1 MLRRTLLAAPF
12 VMALAHGATKPDA
25 LPVYREG
32 LDAMSSHLWDIA
44 GARFEAALLAP
55 ELDTAGKKTV
65 LFRLAEVRIRSG
77 DFPGADKIL
86 GDPVLKDDPELAFW
100 KAQSLAGM
108 GRLKDAADLLDE
120 KTTAPNAP
128 HRSEAIFTRAA
139 ILQALGNTREALD
152 ALTPL
157 ITDPIPAIAE
167 RARLKSAA
175 MLLNL
180 DQPADALAMLPADKS
195 IKDPAHGAAAL
206 LLRGRALLAKHDDK
220 AAIVLFSNLLERA
233 ETASRLQQQTNPSQ
247 ARTTDEERAD
257 AAFLLQQQ
265 DAATGLAQAQLEAG
279 RRSDA
284 ADGLLAFLSQNK
296 TLPRLGPVFA
306 QLYLCLPPEGDAIIL
321 TKLMEWM
328 PPAAPRPTPGLLI
341 DGSNPAGDGAVSVW
355 PTDSP
360 PLSEFSLQAIFY
372 GALGLRREGS
382 HDSKSDARQLLNRL
396 RIEYPNHPLALQAV
410 WEMATWD
417 LADGHIDEATLALEG
432 LQRIAAN
439 DPGAAWLK
447 VSAQLTEAHEQF
459 LNRDFAKAAA
469 TLQEASASL
478 SGHSQRLAKE
488 NAAAAL
494 LAADNLPAFDAV
506 AKSGNQERLESDLAL
521 ERALY
526 LASRRDPEGIK
537 ALDRF
542 IMTNPDHPR
551 LAEARLASAHV
562 ALEAPVPDLLLAK
575 AQLESIPQGSTV
587 PQGSLVLARIRVAT
601 RSGDW
606 AGAVDLAQDFLKTAP
621 NDPRQE
627 EVTFELGNARF
638 QNRDYNAAQLVF
650 QGLVAAHPDSPL
662 AQLAQFWAARSAAL
676 GVTTQAKEKSIGLFD
691 KVIAA
696 KGPLSDLARIYKGD
710 VQIVLGKLSDAIAAL
725 DPWVRS
731 MKKDDPLRMSA
742 GLLLGDALYASGEL
756 DKALSL
762 YNDLLADLPP
772 DSPRRFQLKYRSGQA
787 LEKKGEAGKALDA
800 YYSVLSLAR
809 TAKAPASDW
818 QWVDNCGLG
827 ARRLL
832 EKADKWV
839 TAIKIAEEHAKLP
852 SPGAKEA
859 GERARILR
867 LEHGYMDDDNDSQ
880 PPLRVLP
887 QSDSGRSPVSR

>member
-1 MLRRTLLAAPF
+1 
-12 VMALAHGATKPDA
+12 
-25 LPVYREG
+25 
-32 LDAMSSHLWDIA
+32 
-44 GARFEAALLAP
+44 
-55 ELDTAGKKTV
+55 
-65 LFRLAEVRIRSG
+65 
-77 DFPGADKIL
+77 
-86 GDPVLKDDPELAFW
+86 
-100 KAQSLAGM
+100 M

-120 KTTAPNAP
+120 KATAPSAP
-128 HRSEAIFTRAA
+128 NRSEAIFTRAA

-157 ITDPIPAIAE
+157 ITDATPAIAE
-167 RARLKSAA
+167 RARLKSAG

-195 IKDPAHGAAAL
+195 IKDPAHVAEAL
-206 LLRGRALLAKHDDK
+206 LLRGRALLAKHDNK
-220 AAIVLFSNLLERA
+220 TAITLFSSLLEREDA
-233 ETASRLQQQTNPSQ
+233 ASR
-247 ARTTDEERAD
+247 
-257 AAFLLQQQ
+257 LQQQ

-279 RRSDA
+279 RRNEA

-306 QLYLCLPPEGDAIIL
+306 QLYLCLPPEGDVMVNDTIL
-321 TKLMEWM
+321 TKLMEWI
-328 PPAAPRPTPGLLI
+328 PPAAPRPTPGLLADASNPLG
-341 DGSNPAGDGAVSVW
+341 DGSASVW
-355 PTDSP
+355 PTDFSAP
-360 PLSEFSLQAIFY
+360 MSEFNLQAIFY

-410 WEMATWD
+410 WEMAIWD
-417 LADGHIDEATLALEG
+417 LADGRTDEATLALEG
-432 LQRIAAN
+432 LQRISAN

-447 VSAQLTEAHEQF
+447 VSAQLTEAREQF
-459 LNRDFAKAAA
+459 LARDFAKAAA

-478 SGHSQRLAKE
+478 SDHSQRLAKE

-494 LAADNLPAFDAV
+494 LAADNLPAFDAL
-506 AKSGNQERLESDLAL
+506 AKSGNQEQLESDLAL

-542 IMTNPDHPR
+542 IMANPDHPR
-551 LAEARLASAHV
+551 LAEARLASAHA
-562 ALEAPVPDLLLAK
+562 ALEAPLPDLALAR
-575 AQLESIPQGSTV
+575 AQLESIPPGSAV
-587 PQGSLVLARIRVAT
+587 PQGSMVLARIRVAT

-621 NDPRQE
+621 DDPRQE

-638 QNRDYNAAQLVF
+638 QNRDYNAAQLAF
-650 QGLVAAHPDSPL
+650 QGLVAAHPGSPL

-696 KGPLSDLARIYKGD
+696 KGPLAELARIYKAD
-710 VQIVLGKLSDAIAAL
+710 VQIVLGKLSDAITAL
-725 DPWVRS
+725 DPWVKS

-756 DKALSL
+756 DRALSL
-762 YNDLLADLPP
+762 YSDLLADLPA

-832 EKADKWV
+832 EDAHKWDA
-839 TAIKIAEEHAKLP
+839 AIHIAKEHARLP

-859 GERARILR
+859 GERARILG
-867 LEHGYMDDDNDSQ
+867 LEHGIMDDDSDSQ
-880 PPLRVLP
+880 PPLRALP
-887 QSDSGRSPVSR
+887 QSDSGRSPGSR